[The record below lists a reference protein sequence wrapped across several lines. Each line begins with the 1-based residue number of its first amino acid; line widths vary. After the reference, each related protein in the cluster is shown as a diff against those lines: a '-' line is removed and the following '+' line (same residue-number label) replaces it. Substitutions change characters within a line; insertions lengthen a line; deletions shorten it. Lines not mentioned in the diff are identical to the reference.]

1 VLSDHPPADD
11 LPVSAARRRTW
22 AVVPARAGSK
32 GLPGKNVAP
41 LAGRPLVEHAIAQ
54 GARVA
59 GIDEVVVT
67 TDDPQVA
74 AVAHRLGVRVVD
86 RPEEL
91 AGDLARSVDAVVHA
105 LDAVEAADDDLV
117 VLLQPTSPLRSDA
130 DVAGCLARAD
140 GAGAVVTVCEADHH
154 PFKGFV
160 EVDGALVPVREL
172 DDLEA
177 PRQALPRALRPNGAV
192 YVVGVG
198 QLRREGRFLVA
209 PVDVVEVPLER
220 SLDVDT
226 AADLARAEDAL
237 AAVDPTG

>member
-1 VLSDHPPADD
+1 VPTAPAD
-11 LPVSAARRRTW
+11 PAASRRTW

-41 LAGRPLVEHAIAQ
+41 LAGLPLVEHAVAQ
-54 GARVA
+54 AQRVA
-59 GIDEVVVT
+59 GVDEVVVT

-74 AVAHRLGVRVVD
+74 AIAARRGVRVVD
-86 RPEEL
+86 RPADL

-105 LDAVEAADDDLV
+105 LDAVGAADGDRV
-117 VLLQPTSPLRSDA
+117 VLLQPTSPLRSDE
-130 DVAGCLARAD
+130 DVAACLARST
-140 GAGAVVTVCEADHH
+140 GVGAVVTVCEVDHH

-160 EVDGALVPVREL
+160 EVGGDLVPVRDL

-177 PRQALPRALRPNGAV
+177 PRQALPRAVRPNGAV

-198 QLRREGRFLVA
+198 QLRREGRFLAA
-209 PVDVVEVPLER
+209 PVTAVEVPLER

-226 AADLARAEDAL
+226 AADLARAEAIL
-237 AAVDPTG
+237 GGATTAG

>member
-1 VLSDHPPADD
+1 MPD
-11 LPVSAARRRTW
+11 ARTGRRTW

-41 LAGRPLVEHAIAQ
+41 LAGLPLVEHAIVQAE
-54 GARVA
+54 RVA

-74 AVAHRLGVRVVD
+74 AIATRRGAHLVD
-86 RPEEL
+86 RPSEL

-105 LDAVEAADDDLV
+105 LGAVGAADGDRV
-117 VLLQPTSPLRSDA
+117 VLLQPTSPLRSDE
-130 DVAGCLARAD
+130 DVERCLARAGD
-140 GAGAVVTVCEADHH
+140 VGAVVTVCEVDHH

-160 EVDGALVPVREL
+160 EVDGELNPVRHL

-192 YVVGVG
+192 YVVGAG
-198 QLRREGRFLVA
+198 QLRAEGRFLAA
-209 PVDVVEVPLER
+209 PVTVVEVPLER

-226 AADLARAEDAL
+226 AADLERAETVLGDA
-237 AAVDPTG
+237 ATAG

>member
-1 VLSDHPPADD
+1 VSTDPAE
-11 LPVSAARRRTW
+11 PVTGRRTW

-41 LAGRPLVEHAIAQ
+41 LAGSPLVEHAIAQ
-54 GARVA
+54 AQRVA
-59 GIDEVVVT
+59 GVDEVVVT

-74 AVAHRLGVRVVD
+74 AIGARRGAHLVD
-86 RPEEL
+86 RPAEL

-105 LDAVEAADDDLV
+105 LDAVGAADEDRV
-117 VLLQPTSPLRSDA
+117 VLLQPTSPLRTDE
-130 DVAGCLARAD
+130 DVTACLARAGD
-140 GAGAVVTVCEADHH
+140 VGAVVTVCEVDHH

-160 EVDGALVPVREL
+160 EVDGELTPVRHL

-177 PRQALPRALRPNGAV
+177 PRQALPRAVRPNGAV

-198 QLRREGRFLVA
+198 QLRREGRFLAA
-209 PVDVVEVPLER
+209 PVTVVEVPLER

-226 AADLARAEDAL
+226 AADLARAEAIL
-237 AAVDPTG
+237 GGATTAG